1 MYIPPKHTDNC
12 ILFLFYFLKSVILKT
27 ALLSRIECVWLL
39 IVYIFDLNART
50 NNRIIVEDYFNNRS
64 NLHRVI
70 DVAELQ
76 RMVSDDGSI
85 RGGLHGGRLEGVC
98 GGAGRKEEREKQTK
112 RL

>member
-1 MYIPPKHTDNC
+1 MYIPQNIRRTV
-12 ILFLFYFLKSVILKT
+12 FYFYCFLSVILKT
-27 ALLSRIECVWLL
+27 ALLSRTECVWLL

-64 NLHRVI
+64 NLLHRVI
-70 DVAELQ
+70 DGAELQ
-76 RMVSDDGSI
+76 RMVSDGGSI
-85 RGGLHGGRLEGVC
+85 RGGLHGGGLEGVC